1 MNVAKYYRERGGKTV
16 ARRVK
21 FPQHQKNGQDGPA
34 GIAPIDEHLF
44 KQGFTRR
51 RPSSIKPHSH
61 FHQQP
66 GYRQPSEQQRRRA
79 RQVLKGAK
87 RP

>member
-1 MNVAKYYRERGGKTV
+1 VNVAKYYRERGGTV
-16 ARRVK
+16 AARRVK
-21 FPQHQKNGQDGPA
+21 FAQFS
-34 GIAPIDEHLF
+34 GISRIDEHMA
-44 KQGFTRR
+44 KYGFMRR

-61 FHQQP
+61 PHQKP